1 MAGLAKHFDPPS
13 LLVIT
18 ITAALFMLALL
29 VKGLTHDMLL
39 EAGVLMI
46 SIKLVLM
53 AYKNSVAML
62 SILRSSRTCGPCLSA
77 RSLPNPKRPDTPISA
92 AKGGDALS
100 PLRRRFPPARGTS
113 SEVRPS

>member
-62 SILRSSRTCGPCLSA
+62 SILTELKNVRALLERQEP
-77 RSLPNPKRPDTPISA
+77 A
-92 AKGGDALS
+92 ASEAPRHSDQ
-100 PLRRRFPPARGTS
+100 RR
-113 SEVRPS
+113 

>member
-1 MAGLAKHFDPPS
+1 MARLAKHFDPPS
-13 LLVIT
+13 LFVIT
-18 ITAALFMLALL
+18 ITAALFLLALL

-62 SILRSSRTCGPCLSA
+62 SILTELKKVRALLESQLPAASQTPRQPDQSR
-77 RSLPNPKRPDTPISA
+77 
-92 AKGGDALS
+92 
-100 PLRRRFPPARGTS
+100 
-113 SEVRPS
+113 

>member
-1 MAGLAKHFDPPS
+1 MARLAKHFDPPS

-18 ITAALFMLALL
+18 ITAALFLLALL

-62 SILRSSRTCGPCLSA
+62 SILTELKKVRALLESQLPAASQTPRQPDQSR
-77 RSLPNPKRPDTPISA
+77 
-92 AKGGDALS
+92 
-100 PLRRRFPPARGTS
+100 
-113 SEVRPS
+113 

>member
-1 MAGLAKHFDPPS
+1 MAGLAKHFDHPS

-62 SILRSSRTCGPCLSA
+62 SILTELKKVRALLERQETTVSE
-77 RSLPNPKRPDTPISA
+77 TPRQS
-92 AKGGDALS
+92 DQ
-100 PLRRRFPPARGTS
+100 RR
-113 SEVRPS
+113 